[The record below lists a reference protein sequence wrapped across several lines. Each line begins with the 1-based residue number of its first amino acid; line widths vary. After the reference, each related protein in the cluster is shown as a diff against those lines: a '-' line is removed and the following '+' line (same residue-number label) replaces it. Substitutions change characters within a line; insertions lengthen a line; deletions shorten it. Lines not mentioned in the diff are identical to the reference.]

1 MKVCVFIDGSNFYKS
16 CQRNLGR
23 TDINLTAFAA
33 MLVGPTRHLVRTYYY
48 TCRLPADAD
57 ETARAGQQK
66 FINAMNRAAYLEL
79 RFGKMVR
86 RTDDCRSCGT
96 KHERWQ
102 EKGVDMRIGVDM
114 LALASKNNYDV
125 AILVTGDGDLREA
138 VQAVKDL
145 GKHVEVAT
153 FPVGRSDEL
162 VQVCDVMT
170 ELTTADMAGC
180 ICARNRWVVR

>member
-1 MKVCVFIDGSNFYKS
+1 MRVCVFIDGSNFYKS

-23 TDINLTAFAA
+23 TDVNIGAFAA
-33 MLVGPTRHLVRTYYY
+33 MLVGPSRQLVRTYYY

-57 ETARAGQQK
+57 AGARAGQEK
-66 FINAMNRAAYLEL
+66 FLSAMGRVPYLEL
-79 RFGKMVR
+79 RFGKLVKR
-86 RTDDCRSCGT
+86 DEECRNCGA
-96 KHERWQ
+96 KHERLQ

-125 AILVTGDGDLREA
+125 AVLVTGDGDLCEA

-153 FPVGRSDEL
+153 FPIGRSDEL
-162 VQVCDVMT
+162 AQVADVIT
-170 ELTTADMAGC
+170 TLTATAMSGLY
-180 ICARNRWVVR
+180 VRS